1 MRKQNQSNAL
11 VPRPDGRPNT
21 SVVLRRKH
29 KRPNAQRH
37 GVLPSLSFFPVKI
50 CANLKHYI
58 PL

>member
-21 SVVLRRKH
+21 SVVFIANINARTRK
-29 KRPNAQRH
+29 NTAFS
-37 GVLPSLSFFPVKI
+37 PSLSSCPVKI
-50 CANLKHYI
+50 RANLKHYI